1 MSHPKCPGCYPIYQ
15 ENQLAHAEEGGCLFQ
30 SSDDAV
36 STTTGGSVSTVMVE
50 CCICYDPI
58 NTKKNNCVT
67 ECGHQFCLKCLATTM
82 AHNGYNCPYCRTPL
96 VEMND
101 EDEDEDDEE
110 NDEGDDEEDI
120 DEEDEDEDED
130 DEGVECGVEE
140 LTRKLMVNGFKMEDM
155 VAMLMGRYRKDDT
168 DAMIFELTDKFDA
181 IVNLADE
188 EAVNEDNEQRMMGKE
203 DKPFA
208 VDSCKNIVCE
218 VLV

>member
-1 MSHPKCPGCYPIYQ
+1 
-15 ENQLAHAEEGGCLFQ
+15 
-30 SSDDAV
+30 
-36 STTTGGSVSTVMVE
+36 
-50 CCICYDPI
+50 
-58 NTKKNNCVT
+58 
-67 ECGHQFCLKCLATTM
+67 
-82 AHNGYNCPYCRTPL
+82 
-96 VEMND
+96 MN
-101 EDEDEDDEE
+101 DEDEDDEE
-110 NDEGDDEEDI
+110 NDEENDEGDDEDDED
-120 DEEDEDEDED
+120 DEDEEGED

-140 LTRKLMVNGFKMEDM
+140 LTRKLVMNGFKMEDM

-203 DKPFA
+203 DKPFV